1 MYALYIK
8 KKYGEFPSH
17 LIFNMFRADDVVT
30 IEFDEQALEKA
41 VDWFTKTI
49 ENIKKDDKFDDKI
62 TVLFRQKKKPL
73 KDFKKD
79 DFFCNNLCGVRSYC
93 NRSKF
98 YKKNR
103 E

>member
-1 MYALYIK
+1 
-8 KKYGEFPSH
+8 
-17 LIFNMFRADDVVT
+17 MFRANDVVT
-30 IEFDEQALEKA
+30 IDFDEKNLEKA
-41 VDWFTKTI
+41 VEWFKTTI
-49 ENIKKDDKFDDKI
+49 EKIKKDDKFDDRI
-62 TVLFRQKKKPL
+62 VILWKKKGKKL

-98 YKKNR
+98 YKKDR